1 MCELKKHL
9 HLHEDRRVEIH
20 ILELTL
26 AEAYK
31 TPGYIRLNYKYNSF
45 RHKTEF
51 EHMCELKQHLHLHED
66 RRVEIHI
73 VELTLAEAYKT
84 PEDLIMIDTLLKI
97 NIENFEQVSKIRAII
112 PANKC
117 LGFMDQFHKSRNK
130 FRQGWSWLL
139 VVDPKCLDDELP
151 ENPGLKYFEDLVI
164 NSIMNKIKEEKKT
177 VYMIIHT
184 HEGSLENP
192 VEYFEELPLFPEW
205 VKQIKLL
212 FTWTVKDI
220 IMEENRSIQES
231 LITGKFIQSKRY
243 PSYLMKLL
251 TSEICDCDS
260 GSCST
265 SHDAI
270 NDSHIIPVNG
280 CSLPLKR
287 SPLQANSLSG
297 ESRLELWE
305 KMFKFA
311 WRKHQSLEDTDTTFS
326 SESDSDDSSE
336 NSNTP
341 MQNETDLSEDSDD
354 VWPDL

>member
-1 MCELKKHL
+1 LSK
-9 HLHEDRRVEIH
+9 
-20 ILELTL
+20 L
-26 AEAYK
+26 ARKVNAGLNSDS
-31 TPGYIRLNYKYNSF
+31 PGYIRLHYKYSSF

-51 EHMCELKQHLHLHED
+51 DHMCELKKHMHLHED

-73 VELTLAEAYKT
+73 VELTLAEAYRT

-97 NIENFEQVSKIRAII
+97 NIENLEQVSKIRAII

-117 LGFMDQFHKSRNK
+117 LGLKDQYHKSRK
-130 FRQGWSWLL
+130 EFRHGWSWLV
-139 VVDPKCLDDELP
+139 VVDPKCLGNELP
-151 ENPGLKYFEDLVI
+151 ESPGLKYFEDPVI
-164 NSIMNKIKEEKKT
+164 NSIMNKINEENKT

-205 VKQIKLL
+205 VKQIKLI

-220 IMEENRSIQES
+220 LMEENKSTQES

-243 PSYLMKLL
+243 PNYRMKLL

-260 GSCST
+260 GSHLN
-265 SHDAI
+265 SHTHAI
-270 NDSHIIPVNG
+270 SESHIIPVNG
-280 CSLPLKR
+280 CPLPMKKSLLKATT
-287 SPLQANSLSG
+287 SAG
-297 ESRLELWE
+297 ESSLELWE

-311 WRKHQSLEDTDTTFS
+311 WRKHQSLEDTDTTTFS
-326 SESDSDDSSE
+326 SESDSDDSSDSSE

-354 VWPDL
+354 VWPDTE